1 MMRCCGCGAEFGD
14 EEGPVH
20 KYMLSSPGCW
30 AAYGRVLARE
40 YQDQAYYRLHRLSVD
55 AYAVQHPGV
64 DNAQARN
71 SVGVH
76 LSRLCLLLELGWP
89 MERANA
95 AMVEISA
102 KKRSY
107 PWLTPPKFMGERTVR
122 DVLAAVT
129 PAEHEARVME
139 WAESVW
145 GAWSGYHA
153 TVRGW
158 VEEWRGEKAH
168 PW

>member
-1 MMRCCGCGAEFGD
+1 
-14 EEGPVH
+14 
-20 KYMLSSPGCW
+20 
-30 AAYGRVLARE
+30 
-40 YQDQAYYRLHRLSVD
+40 
-55 AYAVQHPGV
+55 
-64 DNAQARN
+64 
-71 SVGVH
+71 
-76 LSRLCLLLELGWP
+76 
-89 MERANA
+89 
-95 AMVEISA
+95 
-102 KKRSY
+102 
-107 PWLTPPKFMGERTVR
+107 MGERTVR

-153 TVRGW
+153 TVRGR